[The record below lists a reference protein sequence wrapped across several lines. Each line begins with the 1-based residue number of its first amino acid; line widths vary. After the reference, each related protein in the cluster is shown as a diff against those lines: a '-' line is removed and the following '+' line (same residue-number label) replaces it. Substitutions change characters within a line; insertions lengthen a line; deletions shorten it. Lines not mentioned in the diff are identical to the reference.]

1 MTKIIVLLLMA
12 MALAGL
18 WAGCGGGESKEDI
31 ATEVARE
38 WVDTSIGLV
47 SEATLELIVGEKPAL
62 TQLAGGFI
70 ADQVRQNLSWTY
82 SAPKKASEDRY
93 SVTAT
98 GVADFKIDILPF
110 LGEKAYSVSAPFNL
124 DIDTG
129 ARTVSDW
136 SLDLLSAR
144 VEER

>member
-1 MTKIIVLLLMA
+1 MTKNIALLLMA

-38 WVDTSIGLV
+38 WVNASIGLV
-47 SEATLELIVGEKPAL
+47 SQATVELIVGEKPAL
-62 TQLAGGFI
+62 TQLAGGVI
-70 ADQVRQNLSWTY
+70 ADQIRQNLSWTY
-82 SAPKKASEDRY
+82 SAPKEESEDRY
-93 SVTAT
+93 SITAT
-98 GVADFKIDILPF
+98 AVADFKIDIPL
-110 LGEKAYSVSAPFNL
+110 LGEREYSVSAPFNL
-124 DIDTG
+124 EVDTG
-129 ARTVSDW
+129 SRAVSEW

>member
-1 MTKIIVLLLMA
+1 MTKITVLLLTS
-12 MALAGL
+12 MALVGL

-31 ATEVARE
+31 ATGVARE
-38 WVDTSIGLV
+38 WVNTSTGLV
-47 SEATLELIVGEKPAL
+47 SEATVELIVGEKPAL
-62 TQLAGGFI
+62 TQLAGGII
-70 ADQVRQNLSWTY
+70 ADQIRENLSWTY
-82 SAPKKASEDRY
+82 SVPKEESEDRY

-98 GVADFKIDILPF
+98 AVADLKIGIPL

-124 DIDTG
+124 EIDTD
-129 ARTVSDW
+129 ARAVSDW